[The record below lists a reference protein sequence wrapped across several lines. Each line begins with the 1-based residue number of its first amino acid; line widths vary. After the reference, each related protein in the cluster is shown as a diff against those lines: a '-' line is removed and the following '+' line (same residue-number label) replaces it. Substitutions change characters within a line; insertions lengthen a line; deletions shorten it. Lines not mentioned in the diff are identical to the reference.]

1 MHFGQNFGQRGN
13 FAVIKFGKSQQIL
26 CKFFILRRYSQSMQA
41 NTHLHI
47 FDICH
52 INMQFTYIIIKICS
66 FTFRNIFIQITFS
79 YFIANHILNR
89 AKISFSIIII
99 FKMTIFFQQLFQ
111 LCQFFICSRNT
122 HRCGQIT
129 YKTCRAAPF
138 CLDAF
143 SDTGDPIWI
152 DVGYIAG
159 SNI

>member
-1 MHFGQNFGQRGN
+1 
-13 FAVIKFGKSQQIL
+13 
-26 CKFFILRRYSQSMQA
+26 MQA

-52 INMQFTYIIIKICS
+52 INMQFTYIIIEVCS

-79 YFIANHILNR
+79 CFVANHILNR
-89 AKISFSIIII
+89 GKISFGIIVI

-111 LCQFFICSRNT
+111 LCQFFICSRNA
-122 HRCGQIT
+122 HRRRQIT
-129 YKTCRAAPF
+129 YKTCSAASF
-138 CLDAF
+138 CLDSF